1 KKPTDRE
8 FMLRLRCDCADNAY
22 LCAMIM
28 KYIVKILSILSAAV
42 LCCGI
47 PSAAKKTVKPEA
59 PNDIDAKMRE
69 YGLVDIATID
79 ASIIVEM
86 KYAGSD
92 NFVGCNMYGSLSKA
106 YFRPEIAR
114 ALATVQRELHSIDP
128 HLSLI
133 IYDAARPQSVQQRMW
148 NVVKDTPQRRYVAKP
163 HRGGHHNFGIAAD
176 VTIARDGVPV
186 DMGSNFDSF
195 SEVSHIDNE
204 ASLLRR
210 GLLSREALNNRRL
223 LRRLMHAQ
231 GFTTFRREW
240 WHFQQYDINYAR
252 RTFRLLDF

>member
-1 KKPTDRE
+1 MMRI
-8 FMLRLRCDCADNAY
+8 A
-22 LCAMIM
+22 
-28 KYIVKILSILSAAV
+28 KILLLAV
-42 LCCGI
+42 GAII
-47 PSAAKKTVKPEA
+47 PYVASVAAKKPV
-59 PNDIDAKMRE
+59 DIDAAMQE

-79 ASIIVEM
+79 ASILVEL

-92 NFVGCNMYGSLSKA
+92 NFVGSNMYGSLRKA

-114 ALATVQRELHSIDP
+114 ALAAVQRELRRIDS

-133 IYDAARPQSVQQRMW
+133 IYDAARPQSAQQLMW
-148 NVVKDTPQRRYVAKP
+148 DVVKDTPNRRYVAKP
-163 HRGGHHNFGIAAD
+163 NRGGHHNFGIAVD
-176 VTIARDGVPV
+176 LSIARDGVPV
-186 DMGSNFDSF
+186 DMGSDFDSF

-210 GLLSREALNNRRL
+210 HLITREALDNRRL
-223 LRRLMHAQ
+223 LRRLMRAQ
-231 GFTTFRREW
+231 GFTTYRREW